1 MTTAT
6 AISPDGLFK
15 ITVDAF
21 KIGLLFYNALGA
33 TTKAYSRKGTG
44 AGWEPQRVDAISA
57 YAALGSSKYPGATS
71 ALPPNIRRNDSE
83 ADSRAWWVG
92 LVYKYKASD
101 SSSSVG
107 SMDIIADL
115 VTASGSATWKGV
127 TLQAGPIEQRKE
139 QS

>member
-21 KIGLLFYNALGA
+21 KIGLFVYNALGA
-33 TTKAYSRKGTG
+33 TTKAYSRRGTG
-44 AGWEPQRVDAISA
+44 AGWDPQKVDAISA

-71 ALPPNIRRNDSE
+71 ALPPNNRRNDSE

-92 LVYKYKASD
+92 LFLKFKASD
-101 SSSSVG
+101 NSAG
-107 SMDIIADL
+107 SLELIADL
-115 VTASGSATWKGV
+115 VIASGSATWKGV

-139 QS
+139 Q